1 MKRPLA
7 LGSLA
12 FLALL
17 AFAAGRYTARSN
29 HDNHTDA
36 KRVLYYVDPMH
47 PSYRSDKPG
56 IAPDCGMPLQPVYVD
71 ELGKALIASARRPTI
86 GMVTI
91 DPVAQQLFGIGVV
104 TVLEPTGTRA
114 LRVPGRVA
122 ADESRVHRVSVSVD
136 GFVAEPYDDS
146 VGRHVRKNQ
155 RLAAIHSQEFLS
167 AATAYVAAIE
177 RAQDSA
183 GQDTAEKTRAVA
195 TTKKHWSENLRT
207 LGMSAAQIEEIAAT
221 RKIPA
226 AVYLVAPVDGFI
238 LARSI
243 SPGQRF
249 ERHAD
254 FYRIAD
260 LTHVWIIGELLG
272 GEDQYLRPGVQASIK
287 LRNQSNTLPARVSD
301 ILPQVDAV
309 TGAVQLRLE
318 AANRSL
324 ALRPDMLVSV
334 DLPVPA
340 PSGLSVPADAVLDSG
355 LAQRV
360 YVRRGAGSFEARQV
374 ETGERFG
381 DRVQILRGL
390 VEGEQVVASGTF
402 LVDSETRLR
411 SITQ

>member
-1 MKRPLA
+1 MLVAGTLA
-7 LGSLA
+7 VLVAHSHNPA
-12 FLALL
+12 KTSH
-17 AFAAGRYTARSN
+17 AGGPRRI
-29 HDNHTDA
+29 
-36 KRVLYYVDPMH
+36 LYYVDPMH

-56 IAPDCGMPLQPVYVD
+56 IAPDCGMPLQPVYAD
-71 ELGKALIASARRPTI
+71 EVGKALVASARRPTAKS
-86 GMVTI
+86 VTI

-104 TVLEPTGTRA
+104 TVQETTGTRA

-136 GFVAEPYDDS
+136 GFVAETYDDS

-249 ERHAD
+249 ERHTD

-272 GEDQYLRPGVQASIK
+272 GEDQYLHPGVRASIK
-287 LRNQSNTLPARVSD
+287 VRNQSNTLPARVSD

-318 AANRSL
+318 ADNRSL

-390 VEGEQVVASGTF
+390 AEGEQVVASGTF